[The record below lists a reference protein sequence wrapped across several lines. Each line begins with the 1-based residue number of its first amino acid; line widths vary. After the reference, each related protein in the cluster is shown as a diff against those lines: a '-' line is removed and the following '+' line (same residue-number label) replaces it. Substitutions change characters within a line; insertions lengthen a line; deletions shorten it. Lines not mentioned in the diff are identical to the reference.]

1 MSWMGKVV
9 WFAVGVGAGLLVD
22 QIISRAM
29 PSMSAGA
36 RGAVVTLGGLGLIF
50 FTRGR
55 WRLMGWGMGL
65 AGLGT
70 IVVNLRGYGNTA
82 TAPAAGG

>member
-1 MSWMGKVV
+1 
-9 WFAVGVGAGLLVD
+9 
-22 QIISRAM
+22 
-29 PSMSAGA
+29 
-36 RGAVVTLGGLGLIF
+36 
-50 FTRGR
+50 
-55 WRLMGWGMGL
+55 MGWGMGL

>member
-29 PSMSAGA
+29 PSMSAKTHGA
-36 RGAVVTLGGLGLIF
+36 MVTLGGLRLIF
-50 FTRGR
+50 FTQGR
-55 WRLMGWGMGL
+55 
-65 AGLGT
+65 
-70 IVVNLRGYGNTA
+70 
-82 TAPAAGG
+82 